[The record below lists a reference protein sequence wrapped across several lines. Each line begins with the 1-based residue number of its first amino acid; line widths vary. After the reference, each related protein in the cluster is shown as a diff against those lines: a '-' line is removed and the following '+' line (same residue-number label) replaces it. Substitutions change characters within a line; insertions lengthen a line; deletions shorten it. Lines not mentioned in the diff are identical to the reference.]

1 MTQQER
7 KRYEGVIDG
16 LVIKQ
21 TKNGADYVEVK
32 LLRERMQYPDTCRGF
47 DEDIVALM
55 RDVPLGSYAMLLI
68 DESPGSFNG
77 KPITNRN
84 IAGYEAIG
92 EPTGNP
98 AVEDNTQA
106 PSFNGEPEQ
115 PPLED
120 GLFGNANT
128 SGTVDRPLPTKPSA
142 PTPYVSS
149 DERRQ
154 ASIERQVAF
163 KEAVQVALN
172 TLGSIA
178 WDTGDEVM
186 LTMQKI
192 SWYTDTFEAI
202 LQRTYTTAEEDGNA
216 SS

>member
-21 TKNGADYVEVK
+21 TRNGADYVEVK

-47 DEDIVALM
+47 NEDIVALM

-68 DESPGSFNG
+68 DESPGMYQG
-77 KPITNRN
+77 KTITNRN
-84 IAGYEAIG
+84 IVGYEAIG
-92 EPTGNP
+92 GLSGDP
-98 AVEDNTQA
+98 AVEGY
-106 PSFNGEPEQ
+106 GEPEQ
-115 PPLED
+115 PPDDE
-120 GLFGNANT
+120 LFGGPT
-128 SGTVDRPLPTKPSA
+128 TLPTKPSA
-142 PTPYVSS
+142 QTPYVTS

-172 TLGSIA
+172 TLGSVA

-192 SWYTDTFEAI
+192 AWYTDTFEAI
-202 LQRTYTTAEEDGNA
+202 LQRTYTTAEEDDDGHTG
-216 SS
+216 SL

>member
-84 IAGYEAIG
+84 IVGYEAIG
-92 EPTGNP
+92 GFSGNP
-98 AVEDNTQA
+98 AVEG
-106 PSFNGEPEQ
+106 SGEPEQ
-115 PPLED
+115 PPDDE
-120 GLFGNANT
+120 LFGGPT
-128 SGTVDRPLPTKPSA
+128 TLPTKPSA

-172 TLGSIA
+172 TLGSVA

-202 LQRTYTTAEEDGNA
+202 LQRTYTTVEEDADGRA
-216 SS
+216 